1 MCACPSGKHPCYLYR
16 EIPADTSHPV
26 EVKETRARVR
36 LFLNVKKGNAEE
48 SREGGKSDF
57 AGGAMEGRKST
68 PRGEQ
73 H

>member
-1 MCACPSGKHPCYLYR
+1 MCRPSVKHPCYLYR
-16 EIPADTSHPV
+16 EIPAGTSHPI

-36 LFLNVKKGNAEE
+36 LFLNVEKGNAEE
-48 SREGGKSDF
+48 SHAGGRSDF

-68 PRGEQ
+68 PHGEQ